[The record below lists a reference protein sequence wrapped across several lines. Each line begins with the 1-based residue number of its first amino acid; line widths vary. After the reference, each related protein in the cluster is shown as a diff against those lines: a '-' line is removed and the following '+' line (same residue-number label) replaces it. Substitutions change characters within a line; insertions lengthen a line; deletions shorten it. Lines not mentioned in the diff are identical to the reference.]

1 MGSFDQ
7 IDDQAWGLLTLQL
20 TRTLVKMN
28 LQSGKVRR
36 KLTPSVV
43 RETHHLIPKKAP
55 FSLPSLQAQ

>member
-36 KLTPSVV
+36 
-43 RETHHLIPKKAP
+43 
-55 FSLPSLQAQ
+55 